1 LSLENTIIPEDLT
14 YTPSETTLISKEE
27 WVNYSLKLL
36 EVNTNN
42 FSPIEKNLPL
52 MDLVEKL
59 APTAYCDRPVG
70 LFKGHQF
77 WVQTAKFIS
86 EQEVLDF
93 KNTYLQEPWVLNNI
107 YQVEYSNKYTY
118 DTKTYELVEV
128 ETNNSKNNFIMLR
141 FALLPP
147 L

>member
-1 LSLENTIIPEDLT
+1 MSLENTFIPEELT

-27 WVNYSLKLL
+27 WVKYSQELF
-36 EVNTNN
+36 TNN
-42 FSPIEKNLPL
+42 IPTIEKHLLL

-59 APTAYCDRPVG
+59 APTAYCNKPIG
-70 LFKGHQF
+70 LYKGNLF
-77 WVQTAKFIS
+77 TVESCKFIS

-93 KNTYLQEPWVLNNI
+93 KNTYLQEPWVLNSI

-118 DTKTYELVEV
+118 DPKTYELVEV